1 MQIRTFAAACF
12 VGGLMVTVGLRA
24 APDDARSRT
33 PLSFRLVDSA
43 GVVHTQDEFARSRAV
58 VLFFITPDCP
68 ISQGYIP
75 EMNRL
80 KGDYAA
86 KGVTFF
92 AVQSDMTTTDAELR
106 AHVAEYRYQFPA
118 LIDPRQSLIRHT
130 GATVTPE
137 TVVMSASGTVLYQ
150 GRIDN
155 RIVSLGQKRPKATEF
170 DLREAL
176 NAVLAG
182 RPVPRPRTTAFG
194 CIISRS

>member
-1 MQIRTFAAACF
+1 MQIRTSAAACF
-12 VGGLMVTVGLRA
+12 VGVLVLTMGLRA
-24 APDDARSRT
+24 APDGRSRT
-33 PLSFRLVDSA
+33 PLSFRLADSA
-43 GVVHTQDEFARSRAV
+43 GVVHTQDEFARSRAA
-58 VLFFITPDCP
+58 VLFFITPECP
-68 ISQGYIP
+68 ISQGYVP

-80 KGDYAA
+80 KSDYTS
-86 KGVTFF
+86 KGVIFF

-137 TVVMSASGTVLYQ
+137 AIVMSASGTVLYQ

-170 DLREAL
+170 DLRDAL
-176 NAVLAG
+176 DAVLAG
-182 RPVPRPRTTAFG
+182 RPVARPRTTAFG
-194 CIISRS
+194 CIISRI